1 MIYVLTPLSNYRHSC
16 TGRLHDDC
24 ALLFPMTYIRE
35 QWHCS
40 LANRTEQ
47 KSVVVE
53 PELCSLCLK
62 YLRLSFHNIR
72 MVLLALNFLGFTSAP
87 SLTSDSVKFYHH
99 CVGRFSFLRS
109 SFINSIAHQRYSTLF
124 NTSRVEVAFMIPIR
138 GWFLPRNIFSSCYN
152 RTQNSVG
159 SSVGPIQKLGKLLPK
174 VDLTAITRRFRTK
187 TQI

>member
-1 MIYVLTPLSNYRHSC
+1 M
-16 TGRLHDDC
+16 
-24 ALLFPMTYIRE
+24 ALFSRE
-35 QWHCS
+35 Q
-40 LANRTEQ
+40 NRTE
-47 KSVVVE
+47 KCRCWTWIVFAPLE
-53 PELCSLCLK
+53 AF
-62 YLRLSFHNIR
+62 LRLSFHNIR

-187 TQI
+187 TQIYIAIVGGIRNYCSSKYLILNI